1 MRRVL
6 IESVETVIVEEVG
19 DLLPGPGEVC
29 VKVAY
34 CGICGSDVHAFKG
47 KHPFIS
53 LPATPGHEFSGVIS
67 SVGAGVESLKVGDR
81 IVCEPNLVCGTC
93 FNCRAGRYNIC
104 DNLRVVGCQGVGA
117 MADYILLPEGKVVP
131 IPDSLSLRSAVFVEP
146 LAVGVH
152 AVRRAGDLF
161 GKNVVVFGAGT
172 IGLAVILC
180 AKLAGAKRIT
190 AVDLLAKRLALSK
203 KLGAT
208 DTVNAAV
215 GNTVQKILSQ
225 KPFEG
230 VDVVFECV
238 GVEKSIRDSMAVV
251 RKGGKVIVAGV
262 FGSET
267 NVKMADLQDREMEL
281 IGTIMYVRRDV
292 VDAIDLLAGGVCDAD
307 DFITAEYPLPEA
319 KKAFAVAENAEKNVK
334 VIFQINPENRKQP
347 S

>member
-6 IESVETVIVEEVG
+6 IKSANTVIVEEIG

-53 LPATPGHEFSGVIS
+53 LPATPGHEFSGEIS
-67 SVGAGVESLKVGDR
+67 SVGTGVTSLKLGDR

-93 FNCRAGRYNIC
+93 FNCRTGRYNIC
-104 DNLRVVGCQGVGA
+104 DNLRVVGCQGEGA
-117 MADYILLPEGKVVP
+117 MADYILLPEGKAVH
-131 IPDSLSLRSAVFVEP
+131 IPDKLSLRNAVFVEP

-172 IGLAVILC
+172 IGLTVVLC

-190 AVDLLAKRLALSK
+190 VVDLVAKRLALSK

-208 DTVNAAV
+208 DTVNAA
-215 GNTVQKILSQ
+215 GENAAERILS
-225 KPFEG
+225 KKTFEG
-230 VDVVFECV
+230 VDIGFECV
-238 GVEKSIRDSMAVV
+238 GVEKSIRDAMTVV
-251 RKGGKVIVAGV
+251 RKGGKVIVTGV

-281 IGTIMYVRRDV
+281 IGTIMYVRRDII
-292 VDAIDLLAGGVCDAD
+292 DAIDLLADGICDAD
-307 DFITAEYPLPEA
+307 DFITKEFPLSGA
-319 KKAFAVAENAEKNVK
+319 MKAFTEAENIENNIK
-334 VIFQINPENRKQP
+334 VIFQINPESRK
-347 S
+347 

>member
-6 IESVETVIVEEVG
+6 IKSANTVIVEETG

-53 LPATPGHEFSGVIS
+53 LPATPGHEFSGEIS
-67 SVGAGVESLKVGDR
+67 SVGTGVTSLKLGDR

-93 FNCRAGRYNIC
+93 FNCRTGRYNIC
-104 DNLRVVGCQGVGA
+104 DNLRVVGCQGEGA
-117 MADYILLPEGKVVP
+117 MADYILLPEGKAVH
-131 IPDSLSLRSAVFVEP
+131 IPDKLSLRNAVFVEP

-172 IGLAVILC
+172 IGLTVVLC

-190 AVDLLAKRLALSK
+190 VVDLVAKRLALSK

-208 DTVNAAV
+208 DTVNAAG
-215 GNTVQKILSQ
+215 GNAAERILS
-225 KPFEG
+225 KKTFEG
-230 VDVVFECV
+230 VDIVFECV
-238 GVEKSIRDSMAVV
+238 GVEKSIRDAMTVV
-251 RKGGKVIVAGV
+251 RKGGKVIVTGV

-267 NVKMADLQDREMEL
+267 KVKMADLQDREMEL
-281 IGTIMYVRRDV
+281 IGTIMYVRRDII
-292 VDAIDLLAGGVCDAD
+292 DAIDLLADGICDAD
-307 DFITAEYPLPEA
+307 DFITKEFPLSGA
-319 KKAFAVAENAEKNVK
+319 MKAFTEAENIENNIK
-334 VIFQINPENRKQP
+334 VIFQINPESRK
-347 S
+347 

>member
-6 IESVETVIVEEVG
+6 IKSANTVIVEEIG

-53 LPATPGHEFSGVIS
+53 LPATPGHEFSGEIS
-67 SVGAGVESLKVGDR
+67 SVGAGVTNLKLGDR

-93 FNCRAGRYNIC
+93 FNCRTGRYNIC
-104 DNLRVVGCQGVGA
+104 DNLRVVGCQGEGA
-117 MADYILLPEGKVVP
+117 MADYILLPEGKAVH
-131 IPDSLSLRSAVFVEP
+131 IPDKLSLRNAVFVEP

-172 IGLAVILC
+172 IGLTVVLC

-190 AVDLLAKRLALSK
+190 VVDLVAKRLALSK

-208 DTVNAAV
+208 DTVNAA
-215 GNTVQKILSQ
+215 GENAAERILS
-225 KPFEG
+225 KKTFEG
-230 VDVVFECV
+230 VDIGFECV
-238 GVEKSIRDSMAVV
+238 GVEKSIRDAMTVV
-251 RKGGKVIVAGV
+251 RKGGKVIVTGV

-267 NVKMADLQDREMEL
+267 KVKMADLQDREMEL
-281 IGTIMYVRRDV
+281 IGTIMYVRRDII
-292 VDAIDLLAGGVCDAD
+292 DAIDLLADGICDAD
-307 DFITAEYPLPEA
+307 DFITKEFPLSGA
-319 KKAFAVAENAEKNVK
+319 MKAFTEAENIENNIK
-334 VIFQINPENRKQP
+334 VIFQINPESRK
-347 S
+347 

>member
-6 IESVETVIVEEVG
+6 IKSANTVIVEETG

-53 LPATPGHEFSGVIS
+53 LPATPGHEFSGEIS
-67 SVGAGVESLKVGDR
+67 SVGAGVTNLMLGDR

-93 FNCRAGRYNIC
+93 FNCRTGRYNIC
-104 DNLRVVGCQGVGA
+104 DNLRVVGCQGEGA
-117 MADYILLPEGKVVP
+117 MADYILLPEGKAVH
-131 IPDSLSLRSAVFVEP
+131 IPDKLSLRNAVFVEP

-172 IGLAVILC
+172 IGLTVVLC

-190 AVDLLAKRLALSK
+190 VVDLVAKRLALSK

-208 DTVNAAV
+208 DTVNAA
-215 GNTVQKILSQ
+215 GENAAERILS
-225 KPFEG
+225 KKTFEG
-230 VDVVFECV
+230 VDIVFECV
-238 GVEKSIRDSMAVV
+238 GVEKSIRDAMTVV
-251 RKGGKVIVAGV
+251 RKGGKVIVTGV

-281 IGTIMYVRRDV
+281 IGTIMYVRRDII
-292 VDAIDLLAGGVCDAD
+292 DAIDLLADGICDAD
-307 DFITAEYPLPEA
+307 DFITKEFPLSGA
-319 KKAFAVAENAEKNVK
+319 MKAFTEAENIENNIK
-334 VIFQINPENRKQP
+334 VIFQLNPESRK
-347 S
+347 